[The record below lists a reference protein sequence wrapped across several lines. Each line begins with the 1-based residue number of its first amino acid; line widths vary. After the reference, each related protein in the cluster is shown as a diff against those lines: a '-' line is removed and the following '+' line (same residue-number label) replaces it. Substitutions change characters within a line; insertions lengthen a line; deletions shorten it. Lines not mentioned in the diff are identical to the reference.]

1 LINAGL
7 GGSVSQFLEVPNR
20 QYMKNKSKHRSPWG
34 TSLRILPWD
43 KQDEVLEAIHGLE
56 LEISELEG
64 YLEETIHVNECD
76 TYEGLS
82 LDEIIKREREAT
94 RKAREQQEKEQEDFE
109 R

>member
-1 LINAGL
+1 MEIYDKVKLAIAQRRDRIAALKN
-7 GGSVSQFLEVPNR
+7 SLED
-20 QYMKNKSKHRSPWG
+20 
-34 TSLRILPWD
+34 TPWD